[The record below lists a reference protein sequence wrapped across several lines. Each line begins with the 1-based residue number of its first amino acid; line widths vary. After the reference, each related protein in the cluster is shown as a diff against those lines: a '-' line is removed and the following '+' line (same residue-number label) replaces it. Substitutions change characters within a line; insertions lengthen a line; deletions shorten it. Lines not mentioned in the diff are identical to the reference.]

1 MKNGA
6 ASPLTGVRILDLTN
20 ILAGPYCCY
29 QLGLLGAEVIKVERP
44 QTGDLARQLGSDA
57 QLNQANMG
65 ISFLAQNAGKK
76 SITLNLK
83 SSKGKKI
90 LHQLLATADI
100 LVENFRPSVMQRL
113 GLAYDQLKQSHPK
126 LIYCAISGFGQ
137 QGPWKDYPA
146 YDQIVQGVSG
156 VMSITGDKNSA
167 PLRVGY
173 PLADTVG
180 GMSAAFTIAAALNAK
195 PRGAFIDISM
205 TDAVI
210 STMGWVVS
218 NHLIGDIEPA
228 PQGNENTTS
237 APSGTFNCADAP
249 INIAA
254 NKDEQWKLLATH
266 LNRQDLLDNPD
277 YATRELRKQNRIK
290 LRHALETT
298 LITKPATHW
307 VAALATIGVP
317 AGPVLSV
324 PQILQAEQIAER
336 HLLASYPHPFAS
348 QNAKNIQVV
357 TSPAIINQQRPTA
370 KQPPPTLGQD
380 NDQILAELG
389 FTSDQIKNLEQE
401 EII

>member
-1 MKNGA
+1 MTDA
-6 ASPLTGVRILDLTN
+6 ATAPLAGIKILDLTN

-44 QTGDLARQLGSDA
+44 QKGDLARQLGSDTA
-57 QLNQANMG
+57 LNQANMG

-83 SSKGKKI
+83 SDEGKKI
-90 LHQLLATADI
+90 LHQLVATADI
-100 LVENFRPSVMQRL
+100 LVENFRPDVMQRL
-113 GLAYDQLKQSHPK
+113 GLDYAALKISNPN

-137 QGPWKDYPA
+137 EGPWKDYPA

-156 VMSITGDKNSA
+156 VMSITGDKASA

-180 GMSAAFTIAAALNAK
+180 GMTAAFTIAAALNAK
-195 PRGAFIDISM
+195 PRGAYIDISM

-218 NHLIGDIEPA
+218 NHLIGGVEPA

-254 NKDEQWKLLATH
+254 NKDEQWQLLAQH
-266 LNRQDLLDNPD
+266 LGRQDLLDDAN
-277 YATRELRKQNRIK
+277 YATRELRKQNRIP
-290 LRHALETT
+290 LRHALEAT
-298 LITKPATHW
+298 LITKPAAHW
-307 VAALATIGVP
+307 VTQLAAIGVP
-317 AGPVLSV
+317 VGPVLSV
-324 PQILQAEQIAER
+324 PQILQAEQVTQR
-336 HLLASYPHPFAS
+336 HLLASYPHPFTDDDA
-348 QNAKNIQVV
+348 NDIQVV

-370 KQPPPTLGQD
+370 TQPPPQLGQD
-380 NDQILAELG
+380 TEQILTSLG
-389 FTSDQIKNLEQE
+389 FTGDEIKKFEQE
-401 EII
+401 GII